1 MVSTQPEPQHSVLVI
16 AYYFPPMGLS
26 GVQRTLK
33 FVKYLPHFG
42 WQPTVLTVTPTGY
55 FAQDYTLLDE
65 IHAVH
70 VDVRRVGSLDP
81 NRLFRKRGVV
91 KMPSERWR
99 KVLTF
104 LSDSLFI
111 PDNKI
116 GWKSKAFKAACGL
129 FEKKNFNAIFATAP
143 PFTDFLIGAELRRRF
158 NRPLIL
164 DYRDPWH
171 EYPLKYYPTPLH
183 KLLNYK
189 LEKSVL
195 RSASKVITTNR
206 RVKEMILKRY
216 KFMSYKDVIILP
228 QGYDPQDFRTNPGSK
243 PSRKRMRITHA
254 GVFYGGR
261 TPRYFLEGLSKALD
275 ALPELK
281 EALECVFIGNLHDEH
296 LRMIK
301 SMGLEGNVTT
311 TGYIDHGHCT
321 EYLIDSDVL
330 WLMMTND
337 SQSPGKLYEYFGA
350 RKPVLACVPE
360 GFLRQTVEETGAG
373 TVVRPDDVAG
383 ISEAILRFYHQYRTN
398 GLPKP
403 KEEVVL
409 RYDRMELTNELSKI
423 LGFSIE

>member
-1 MVSTQPEPQHSVLVI
+1 MSAQEQSQRRVLVI

-33 FVKYLPHFG
+33 FVKYLPHYG

-65 IHAVH
+65 IHPMHIDVH
-70 VDVRRVGSLDP
+70 RVGSLDP

-91 KMPSERWR
+91 KMPSEGWR

-104 LSDSLFI
+104 LSDTFFI

-116 GWKSKAFKAACGL
+116 LWKAKALKAAEGL
-129 FEKKNFNAIFATAP
+129 FGKQNFDVIFATAP
-143 PFTDFLIGAELRRRF
+143 PFTDLLIGAELKKRF
-158 NRPLIL
+158 NRPLVL

-171 EYPLKYYPTPLH
+171 EYPLKYYPTPFH

-189 LEKSVL
+189 LEKKVL
-195 RSASKVITTNR
+195 HAASKVITTNR

-216 KFMSYKDVIILP
+216 KFLSYKDVIILP
-228 QGYDPQDFRTNPGSK
+228 QGYDPQDFRTNPASK
-243 PSRKRMRITHA
+243 PARKKMRITHA

-261 TPRYFLEGLSKALD
+261 TPRYFLEALRRTFG
-275 ALPELK
+275 AHPEIK
-281 EALECVFIGNLHDEH
+281 EKTECVFIGAIHDDH

-301 SMGLEGNVTT
+301 TMGLEGNVTT
-311 TGYIDHGHCT
+311 TGYLDHLHCS

-350 RKPVLACVPE
+350 RKPVLACLPE
-360 GFLRQTVEETGAG
+360 GFLRQAVEETGAG
-373 TVVRPDDVAG
+373 IVVAPDDIEG
-383 ISEAILRFYHQYRTN
+383 ISTAILKFYNQYKDN
-398 GLPKP
+398 QLPKP

-409 RYDRMELTNELSKI
+409 RYDRMALTNELSKI